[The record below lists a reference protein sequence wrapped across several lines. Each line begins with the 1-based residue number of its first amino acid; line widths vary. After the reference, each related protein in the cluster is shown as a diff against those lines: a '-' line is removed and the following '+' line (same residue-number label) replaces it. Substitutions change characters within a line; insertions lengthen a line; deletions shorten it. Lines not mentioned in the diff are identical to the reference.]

1 MSFASIG
8 ASVQESTVA
17 RVKRQRNPGPLVNV
31 DAGDPGCAFRSTR
44 ATSLTVAA
52 LLVVS
57 LPAQAD
63 ERDQLNACQA
73 LVERTAQSQ
82 KREPDTPEIARC
94 RQIIK
99 EWTLRDS
106 RMSVDEQG
114 RPLR

>member
-1 MSFASIG
+1 MMFAASRG
-8 ASVQESTVA
+8 ALVA
-17 RVKRQRNPGPLVNV
+17 
-31 DAGDPGCAFRSTR
+31 
-44 ATSLTVAA
+44 VAA
-52 LLVVS
+52 LAVV
-57 LPAQAD
+57 LPARAG

-73 LVERTAQSQ
+73 LVERAAQSQGSGPTAQS
-82 KREPDTPEIARC
+82 DPELQRC

>member
-1 MSFASIG
+1 MKLS
-8 ASVQESTVA
+8 
-17 RVKRQRNPGPLVNV
+17 RLVLIV
-31 DAGDPGCAFRSTR
+31 
-44 ATSLTVAA
+44 LAA
-52 LLVVS
+52 LAAV
-57 LPAQAD
+57 LPARAG

-73 LVERTAQSQ
+73 LVERAAQ
-82 KREPDTPEIARC
+82 PERSVSAAQADPKLQRC